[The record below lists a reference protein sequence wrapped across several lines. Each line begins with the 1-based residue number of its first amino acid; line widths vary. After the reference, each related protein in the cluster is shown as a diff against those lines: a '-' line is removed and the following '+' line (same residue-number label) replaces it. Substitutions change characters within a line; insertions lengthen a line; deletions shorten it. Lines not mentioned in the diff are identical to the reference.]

1 MTEPVASAVAFETLT
16 STEVNAEGEDSPKGG
31 DTPGDVSDDN
41 QIGEHKDINDDN
53 QTVTSGESKPSSEQ
67 QVTPAAGKPGVPA
80 GQGRGGQP
88 SISTHA
94 EIKDNGPLVEGAV
107 VVDQV
112 RFTGLQPGKKYTLE
126 ANLVCKADGQPTQAR
141 STVEFVPNQADG
153 KVNVPVSVTD
163 AGCSE
168 QVVFEALKDA
178 SGAVVATHHD
188 ITDADQTVSD
198 HDQPGPNGPGD
209 DQVTPDEGVTV
220 LDQGGVPDSGAP
232 LPADA
237 GRQEIRSIPSGA
249 AHLDAGMPLFI

>member
-1 MTEPVASAVAFETLT
+1 M
-16 STEVNAEGEDSPKGG
+16 
-31 DTPGDVSDDN
+31 
-41 QIGEHKDINDDN
+41 
-53 QTVTSGESKPSSEQ
+53 
-67 QVTPAAGKPGVPA
+67 
-80 GQGRGGQP
+80 
-88 SISTHA
+88 
-94 EIKDNGPLVEGAV
+94 
-107 VVDQV
+107 VDQV

-153 KVNVPVSVTD
+153 KVNVPISVTD

-168 QVVFEALKDA
+168 QVAFETLKDT

-188 ITDADQTVSD
+188 ITDADQTVTD

-209 DQVTPDEGVTV
+209 DQITPDEGVTV

-232 LPADA
+232 LPANA

-249 AHLDAGMPLFI
+249 AHLDAGMPLFV